1 MSDATTMPACPIT
14 GEPAEERVQTLS
26 ARLLHDLWRYSHGVA
41 PTPMRRDGP
50 RIGLYRS
57 PCGLMFFH
65 PRVEGDAAFYGGF
78 YRYWQVH
85 AKIGRTAGERVEYR
99 AAAAH
104 VRPGDRVLEIGAGS
118 AAFARHLPEGAHYV
132 GLDPHAGEYLGAEGI
147 RAETIEDHAVHHPE
161 AYDVVC
167 AFQVIEHVAE
177 PCALAEGMLRCL
189 RPGGLLILVA
199 PLWPSA
205 ITRVPNFVLNA
216 PPHHLSWWNER
227 AFAALAR
234 VLGLDPVAIERLP
247 PTLHQGLIHWMARL
261 SPVTPSD
268 EGPYFRPR
276 WRWHLSLAS
285 GYLLAQLATAIR
297 PLPRGAGPMD
307 VMLVARK
314 PPLPARE

>member
-1 MSDATTMPACPIT
+1 MSATTMMPACPIT

-147 RAETIEDHAVHHPE
+147 RAETVEDHAAHHSE

-177 PCALAEGMLRCL
+177 PRALAEGMLRCL

-276 WRWHLSLAS
+276 WRWHLSLTA

-297 PLPRGAGPMD
+297 PLPRNAGPMD

-314 PPLPARE
+314 PPLPARA

>member
-1 MSDATTMPACPIT
+1 MPADPPMPACPIT
-14 GEPAEERVQTLS
+14 GEPAESRVQTVS
-26 ARLLHDLWRYSHGVA
+26 ARLLHDLWRFSHGVA
-41 PTPMRRDGP
+41 PTPLRRDGP
-50 RIGLYRS
+50 RTGLYRS

-65 PRVEGDAAFYGGF
+65 PRIEGDAAFYGSF

-85 AKIGRTAGERVEYR
+85 ARIGRSAAERVEYR

-104 VRPGDRVLEIGAGS
+104 VRPGDTVLEVGAGS
-118 AAFARHLPEGAHYV
+118 AAFARHLPAGTRYV

-147 RAETIEDHAVHHPE
+147 RAETVEDHAARHAG
-161 AYDVVC
+161 AYDVAC

-177 PCALAEGMLRCL
+177 PRALGAAMLRCL

-205 ITRVPNFVLNA
+205 ITRVPNFALNA
-216 PPHHLSWWNER
+216 PPHHLTWWNER

-234 VLGLDPVAIERLP
+234 VLALEPVVVERLP
-247 PTLHQGLIHWMARL
+247 PTPHQGMIHWMARL
-261 SPVTPSD
+261 SPVRVRD

-276 WRWHLSLAS
+276 WRWHLGLAGAYLLGRLAS
-285 GYLLAQLATAIR
+285 AVR
-297 PLPRGAGPMD
+297 PLPGGAGPMD

-314 PPLPARE
+314 PPLGG